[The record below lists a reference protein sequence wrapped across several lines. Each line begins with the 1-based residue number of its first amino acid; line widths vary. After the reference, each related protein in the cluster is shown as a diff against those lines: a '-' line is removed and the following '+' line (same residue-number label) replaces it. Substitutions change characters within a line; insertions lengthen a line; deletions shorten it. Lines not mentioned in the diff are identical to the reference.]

1 MHDIA
6 EFLAGRDPFSGL
18 DEAELER
25 LASRTEVEFFRA
37 GTRIVPQGERSQG
50 RIRVIRR
57 GAVELLDQGRPVDL
71 LGEGEMFGHPSVIS
85 GEPTRYEVRAKE
97 DTLCYSLAA
106 EDVIPLLGRPSSL
119 RFLVRSLLARGRPVS
134 GNWSEAPSAEVA
146 RQYAADLVSRPPVIR
161 KPETTLRDAA
171 RVMNAE
177 EVSSVLVELDGGEFG
192 IVTDRDLRSRVVAG
206 RLSPDDPVSA
216 AMSAPMVGVGADQTG
231 ADVMLTMLD
240 HDIRHVP
247 VFSRPGQ
254 VLGVIVAIDLI
265 AAETSSPFVLR
276 RAIARARNKDE
287 LREAAGRLRSAVVT
301 LHRAELAP
309 FHVSDVIS
317 AVSDALIRRMIELA
331 IESSGQPPAEFAWM
345 SLGSHG
351 RREPMP
357 SSDVDSGMSWQD
369 RPSPDPIATEPRRR
383 LASTRTTAYMQE
395 IAANVA
401 DCIRVLGWRL
411 DPHGVRASGAFSA
424 SSIEDWRRAIESW
437 LRRPDDNRV
446 LIAISILLDGRV
458 IYGPAT
464 RLDVKKLLF
473 EESDRAMLERWMLRL
488 ALAAKP
494 PTGFMHNITVEASGK
509 HAGTFDIKHSG
520 LLPIV
525 DLARYFALVGEI
537 PANHSLDR
545 LRAAADQG
553 ILERSEARVLEEAFE
568 LFTAMRLEHQ
578 VAQIEENREPD
589 DRIDPKQLDPLTRRY
604 LRDAFREVAAVQR
617 SRSAQLRAVPSR

>member
-240 HDIRHVP
+240 HDIRH
-247 VFSRPGQ
+247 
-254 VLGVIVAIDLI
+254 
-265 AAETSSPFVLR
+265 
-276 RAIARARNKDE
+276 E